1 MPQPSQHDFS
11 RRLILWLV
19 AAMAAWGAYLALGA
33 YLFNH
38 DVRRGLVVLGSMGG
52 FLAFWLVLLRFH
64 SRRQAARSSGA
75 G

>member
-1 MPQPSQHDFS
+1 MPPPTQHDFS

-19 AAMAAWGAYLALGA
+19 VALSAWGAYHALGA
-33 YLFNH
+33 FLFNH
-38 DVRRGLVVLGSMGG
+38 DVRRGLVVLACVGG
-52 FLAFWLVLLRFH
+52 FLAFWLTLLKLR